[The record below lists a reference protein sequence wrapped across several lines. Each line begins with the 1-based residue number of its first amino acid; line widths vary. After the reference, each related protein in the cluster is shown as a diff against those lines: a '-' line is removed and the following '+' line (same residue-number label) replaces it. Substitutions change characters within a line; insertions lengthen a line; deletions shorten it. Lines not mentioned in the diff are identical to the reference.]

1 MSEFILEYWSLFK
14 QPEVVAA
21 LIGLLGIFYMD
32 RINRSRKNLRSALA
46 LANEHLENYKKY
58 ETVMIQHIQANHI
71 FHVNNSHLG
80 QKKHLRSLMR
90 FAYGKTV
97 DEMPLPT
104 NASRQE
110 ELEKLYPDAEAWE
123 NVYSKGSNPKTNV
136 VMHAAE

>member
-1 MSEFILEYWSLFK
+1 
-14 QPEVVAA
+14 
-21 LIGLLGIFYMD
+21 
-32 RINRSRKNLRSALA
+32 
-46 LANEHLENYKKY
+46 
-58 ETVMIQHIQANHI
+58 MIQHIQANH
-71 FHVNNSHLG
+71 FFRVNNTHLG

-110 ELEKLYPDAEAWE
+110 ELEKLYPDTVAWE

-136 VMHAAE
+136 VIHAAE

>member
-1 MSEFILEYWSLFK
+1 M
-14 QPEVVAA
+14 
-21 LIGLLGIFYMD
+21 IGLLGIFYMD

-58 ETVMIQHIQANHI
+58 ETVMIQHIQANHV
-71 FHVNNSHLG
+71 FRVNNTHLG

-110 ELEKLYPDAEAWE
+110 ELEKLYPDTVAWE

-136 VMHAAE
+136 VIHAAE

>member
-1 MSEFILEYWSLFK
+1 MNEFFLEYWTLFK
-14 QPEVVAA
+14 QPEVVASV
-21 LIGLLGIFYMD
+21 IGLLGIFYMD

-58 ETVMIQHIQANHI
+58 ETVMIQHIQANH
-71 FHVNNSHLG
+71 FFRVNNTHLG

-110 ELEKLYPDAEAWE
+110 ELEKLYPDTVAWE

-136 VMHAAE
+136 VIHAAE